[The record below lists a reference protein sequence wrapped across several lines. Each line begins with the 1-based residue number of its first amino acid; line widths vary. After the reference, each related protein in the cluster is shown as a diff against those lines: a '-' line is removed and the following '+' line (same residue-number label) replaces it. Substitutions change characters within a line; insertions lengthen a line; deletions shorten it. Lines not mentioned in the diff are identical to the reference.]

1 MASLEGAPTGMRKP
15 EFSMPGM
22 ELLGDP
28 GQCASSSKDWWV
40 LGHSPCLSRQSTLDV
55 GQALA
60 FLSCSWMKLFTLT
73 VSLSG
78 HFGVSGLLTSLF
90 S

>member
-15 EFSMPGM
+15 EFSTPGM

-60 FLSCSWMKLFTLT
+60 FLSCSLDETLHLDCVT
-73 VSLSG
+73 VWPFRCLWPPY
-78 HFGVSGLLTSLF
+78 
-90 S
+90 